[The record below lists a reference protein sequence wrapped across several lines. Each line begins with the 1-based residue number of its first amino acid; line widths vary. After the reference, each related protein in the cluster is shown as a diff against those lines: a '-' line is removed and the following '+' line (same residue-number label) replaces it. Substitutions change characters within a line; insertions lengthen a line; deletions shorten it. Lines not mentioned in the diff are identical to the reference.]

1 MPGAAEPAK
10 SRAQPGSLDLSET
23 DPAKHL
29 QPANQ
34 RHLRWLQRQRQ
45 PDWPRRRP
53 SIPSGLTVSLSPRRR
68 FLPRALRVVQRRM
81 SPTGPAYGPC
91 SG

>member
-29 QPANQ
+29 
-34 RHLRWLQRQRQ
+34 RHLRRLLRQRQ
-45 PDWPRRRP
+45 LDWPRRRP
-53 SIPSGLTVSLSPRRR
+53 SIPSGLTVRLSPRRR
-68 FLPRALRVVQRRM
+68 FLPRALRVVQRRI
-81 SPTGPAYGPC
+81 
-91 SG
+91 